1 MSNFVKVDD
10 AKLIKKMKKYEQ
22 VVGKEVEQLVKNAA
36 RLCALECM
44 KYTGPRGKGSAD
56 KKRGEGRIR
65 KDFRG
70 LFTSVKPEWWKEVIN
85 MGENKREILRHTKT
99 GIIWARD
106 TQETIDSLESAE
118 MFHKKNYRNG
128 KARHLGLLDRAIIK
142 QATYRKYLR
151 ETMKKVGIAKAG
163 WALAAQKCDA
173 DVREPM
179 KGVPSWVNR
188 NLERAAAKVRTKS
201 GKGMTHTVSMTNK
214 VKYSRETL
222 DPQNEEFA
230 INVAKKKMISM
241 MNHAIRY
248 VKTKEAGLTA

>member
-44 KYTGPRGKGSAD
+44 KYTGPRGKGSSD
-56 KKRGEGRIR
+56 KKRGEGKIK

-70 LFTSVKPEWWKEVIN
+70 LFTSVKPKWFEEVIN
-85 MGENKREILRHTKT
+85 MGKNKREILRHTKT

-106 TQETIDSLESAE
+106 TQETIDSVDAASA
-118 MFHKKNYRNG
+118 FHQKNWSNG
-128 KARHLGLLDRAIIK
+128 KARHLGLLDRAIVK
-142 QATYRKYLR
+142 QAVYRKFLA
-151 ETMKKVGIAKAG
+151 ETIKKVGIAKAG

-179 KGVPSWVNR
+179 KGVPAWVER
-188 NLERAAAKVRTKS
+188 NLSQSDASVS
-201 GKGMTHTVSMTNK
+201 NQKGQGMSHTVSMTNK
-214 VKYSRETL
+214 VRYARETL
-222 DPQNEEFA
+222 DSKNEDFA